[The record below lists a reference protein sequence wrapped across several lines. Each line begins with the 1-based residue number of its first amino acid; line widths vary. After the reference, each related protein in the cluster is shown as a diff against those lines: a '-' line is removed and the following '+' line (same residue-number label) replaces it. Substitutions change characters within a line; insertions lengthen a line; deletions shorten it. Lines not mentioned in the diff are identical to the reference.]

1 MLWPFKE
8 KINIMRGLVFRR
20 ALGRSWCW
28 SLIGKMPLI
37 KGRRRSSVL
46 AEAVRG
52 ANKILLVCQVIST
65 IIFFYYYE
73 RDTYAEILHLCFNRN
88 LIPGYWGKLYT
99 RIFEFGNAYLWIIH
113 FLIADIILKSYTG
126 IDGIDQIV
134 YRYRWNCKLVLIE
147 WKPRKRIGLF
157 PIPVYDF
164 INTGIKFRQ
173 YQYTILY
180 FTNTGIWFCQ
190 YWLTISSIAVNN
202 SSIAV
207 NNFVSSSKQFRQ
219 YWYMI

>member
-8 KINIMRGLVFRR
+8 KINMRGLVFRR

-73 RDTYAEILHLCFNRN
+73 RDTYAEILHLCSVLIEILYRDIGENCTPESLN
-88 LIPGYWGKLYT
+88 LAMHTYELYISLLPTLYWNHILALTVLIKLYT
-99 RIFEFGNAYLWIIH
+99 
-113 FLIADIILKSYTG
+113 DI
-126 IDGIDQIV
+126 DEIV
-134 YRYRWNCKLVLIE
+134 NW
-147 WKPRKRIGLF
+147 
-157 PIPVYDF
+157 
-164 INTGIKFRQ
+164 
-173 YQYTILY
+173 
-180 FTNTGIWFCQ
+180 
-190 YWLTISSIAVNN
+190 YW
-202 SSIAV
+202 
-207 NNFVSSSKQFRQ
+207 
-219 YWYMI
+219 